1 MGVLFYQEKIINGVL
16 SYRRQPQDG
25 WTPMTAQE
33 LTEKIDTLLAAF
45 LKESENIEKDLRKIQ
60 TDEIM
65 NAKKAILVEEHKRID
80 AILDQADLLQDA
92 PDPYTVSWLESVPR
106 VVLCRIVA
114 REVTRWIKEKVM
126 YV

>member
-1 MGVLFYQEKIINGVL
+1 
-16 SYRRQPQDG
+16 
-25 WTPMTAQE
+25 MTAQE